1 MNCPYCEK
9 EMEKGTASFMALQ
22 GLTQMLLS
30 YTSDEESK
38 KGFFTRKS
46 KDKIILS
53 GEKAKTYCCP
63 CCKKII
69 PVFDIG

>member
-9 EMEKGTASFMALQ
+9 EMEKGTVSFTALT
-22 GLTQMLLS
+22 LTQMVLS

-38 KGFFTRKS
+38 KGFFSRKS

-53 GEKAKTYCCP
+53 GEKTEAYCCP
-63 CCKKII
+63 CCKKVI
-69 PVFDIG
+69 PVFDI

>member
-9 EMEKGTASFMALQ
+9 EMEKGKASFMTLQ
-22 GLTQMLLS
+22 GIAQIMLS

-53 GEKAKTYCCP
+53 GAKTETYCCS
-63 CCKKII
+63 CCKKIMPI
-69 PVFDIG
+69 LDIG

>member
-9 EMEKGTASFMALQ
+9 EMEKGTASFMTLQ
-22 GLTQMLLS
+22 GMAQITLS

-53 GEKAKTYCCP
+53 GVKTETYCCP
-63 CCKKII
+63 ECKKIMPI
-69 PVFDIG
+69 LDIG